1 MPPGL
6 PTLIIFKI
14 KVSLELALQGAL
26 ESAFQEQCTGVRS
39 VEAQVPKRPV
49 TPPHFSYNLL
59 SLRFS
64 LESAFQ
70 EGCRFSR
77 TFPQQAS
84 MALPLAAAA

>member
-1 MPPGL
+1 MVMLPNL
-6 PTLIIFKI
+6 PTFIINR
-14 KVSLELALQGAL
+14 S
-26 ESAFQEQCTGVRS
+26 SYSRGVRS

-84 MALPLAAAA
+84 MALPLAVAA